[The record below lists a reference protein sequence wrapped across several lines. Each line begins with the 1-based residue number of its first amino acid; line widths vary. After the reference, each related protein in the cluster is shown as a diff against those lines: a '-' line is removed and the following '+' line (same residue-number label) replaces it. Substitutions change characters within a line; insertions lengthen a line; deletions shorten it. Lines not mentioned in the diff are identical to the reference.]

1 LFALNLATGVAGWL
15 GLAVYARRLQVF
27 QMVRPAQVWGITAR
41 AALAAAPA
49 GGVAYLVAVRFGVP
63 AFFLHNILPLALG
76 GLAGL
81 LVFVGLAY
89 ALRLP
94 LRLR

>member
-1 LFALNLATGVAGWL
+1 
-15 GLAVYARRLQVF
+15 
-27 QMVRPAQVWGITAR
+27 VRPAQVWGITAR

-49 GGVAYLVAVRFGVP
+49 GGAAYLVAVQFGVP

-76 GLAGL
+76 GSAGL